1 MGTSSVQERSDS
13 ATGICGVL
21 LDLGGVIYVG
31 SSPIEGALG
40 AVERLRD
47 AGLPLRFITN
57 TTRRSKRQVMAD
69 LREMGLQVS
78 SDELLT
84 PALLARAYLEK
95 HVLSPFL
102 VVHPN
107 LEDFAGLPPGRAEA
121 VIVGDAGEHFTYDR
135 LNRAYRK
142 MIDGAELLALAKNRN
157 FKDADGALSLD
168 AGPFVAALEFAANRK
183 AVLFGKPSADFF
195 NTAVDN
201 LHCRA
206 GQVAMIGDDA
216 EADVEGAI
224 TSGLKGILV
233 RTGKYRPGDESKLGS
248 RPSYIAENLD
258 DATRWILAHRQK

>member
-1 MGTSSVQERSDS
+1 VQERDDS
-13 ATGICGVL
+13 ASGIRAVL

-31 SSPIEGALG
+31 STPIEGALA

-47 AGLPLRFITN
+47 SGLPLRFITN

-69 LREMGLQVS
+69 LHTMGLHVS
-78 SDELLT
+78 IDELLT
-84 PALLARAYLEK
+84 PALLARAFLEN
-95 HVLSPFL
+95 HALSPFL
-102 VVHPN
+102 VVHPD
-107 LEDFAGLPPGRAEA
+107 LEEDFAGLSRGRAEA
-121 VIVGDAGEHFTYDR
+121 VVVGDAGEHFTYDR

-142 MIDGAELLALAKNRN
+142 MIGGAELLALAKNRN
-157 FKDADGALSLD
+157 FKDADGELSLD

-195 NTAVDN
+195 NTAVDD

-206 GQVAMIGDDA
+206 DQVIMIGDDA

-233 RTGKYRPGDESKLGS
+233 RTGKYHPGDEAKLS
-248 RPSYIAENLD
+248 SQPSYLAENLD
-258 DATRWILAHRQK
+258 DAVSWILAHSRM